1 MGWDLIILFENNWY
15 SLKVNQTF
23 YSIPHHISW
32 IYFKNHHLSDL
43 SLTLRAKLFYPNTC
57 NNKICQHMKWE
68 LKATSF
74 AKMVL
79 YCIKIECLLPW
90 PWAPAD
96 QIGFHGRSLKPI
108 PSCARKYRAARSMLV
123 YHPCCFTAWNTKTNL
138 GHEKMERKVNWC
150 CWWWNLCPSC
160 RVKDQL
166 FY

>member
-1 MGWDLIILFENNWY
+1 MRCIYWVEIWLSHLKTNWY
-15 SLKVNQTF
+15 SLRVNQTF
-23 YSIPHHISW
+23 YSIQHHISW

-96 QIGFHGRSLKPI
+96 QIGFWSKQKSTQLK
-108 PSCARKYRAARSMLV
+108 
-123 YHPCCFTAWNTKTNL
+123 H
-138 GHEKMERKVNWC
+138 
-150 CWWWNLCPSC
+150 
-160 RVKDQL
+160 VKNILNQSHVDK
-166 FY
+166 